1 MASKSI
7 GKRPILD
14 IRFIHKELKKHNDTI
29 RSGIKGFENNDSL
42 LFFVRILSCNGA
54 YSSSFTDAWCETQ
67 VDFSKGVSYRH
78 LFDIGILE
86 QFLETCDL
94 PASLDENLKYCLLLA
109 FQTLADFMDDY
120 EETEKLIMRYANSKI
135 KEVYWTG
142 VFGTHVI
149 KKLSSAKK
157 MTISDCGYEFGAGA
171 EECLCGCG
179 EELVYGDTSMGH
191 ADVWHGSVDI
201 LVPNVAVNVT
211 PDIPVAG
218 FEMETDNL
226 EKYRRQLI
234 PKAIVTSCSMH
245 SSKPLIAISKSNM
258 KLLLYDFDSDILFE
272 SEEFYFK
279 ESLTIV
285 TILGLWLAINN
296 VVFGLDI
303 NPAFKKTGCQSGFKA
318 FIQEARKLD
327 IYGNQMHLY
336 GCKEVPRIGR
346 PISEIIS
353 EIRRNRISLVMPE

>member
-67 VDFSKGVSYRH
+67 VDFSK
-78 LFDIGILE
+78 
-86 QFLETCDL
+86 
-94 PASLDENLKYCLLLA
+94 
-109 FQTLADFMDDY
+109 
-120 EETEKLIMRYANSKI
+120 ETEKLIMRYANSKI